1 MACFLHFLCSGDATA
16 NSSTANDSEALIR
29 CRTWLH
35 PLENADAEL
44 EINLKNRTPGTCT
57 WILQTEEFNSVIE
70 GEEREHLWIY
80 GQPGESLHRSGE
92 VI

>member
-1 MACFLHFLCSGDATA
+1 L
-16 NSSTANDSEALIR
+16 N
-29 CRTWLH
+29 
-35 PLENADAEL
+35 PLENANAEFDS
-44 EINLKNRTPGTCT
+44 NLKNRTPGTCI

-80 GQPGESLHRSGE
+80 GQPGESYYSKK